1 MKIGL
6 VLEGGAMRGM
16 FTAGVLDILMEHSI
30 DFDGAAGVSAGAVFG
45 CNFKSKQKG
54 RAIRY
59 NIRFSKDKRYCSVRS
74 LVKTG
79 DLYGAQFCYDE
90 IPNRLDKMDYKA
102 YRENPM
108 DFYAV
113 CTDVQTGK
121 AVYPN
126 LKSLE
131 GNGMRWLRASASLP
145 GVSRPVK
152 IGDGEYLDGGL
163 ADSIPLEFMQKQGFE
178 KNVVV
183 LTRPE
188 GSVKKQ
194 DGGTRFMTRFVRNY
208 PNLVRT
214 MLDRHIMYND
224 ELEYVREEEKKGRIF
239 VIRPEEAL
247 PVKKTEHN
255 PKKLR
260 IAYNIGR
267 KTMLDQLE
275 ELKAFLQE

>member
-1 MKIGL
+1 
-6 VLEGGAMRGM
+6 
-16 FTAGVLDILMEHSI
+16 
-30 DFDGAAGVSAGAVFG
+30 
-45 CNFKSKQKG
+45 
-54 RAIRY
+54 
-59 NIRFSKDKRYCSVRS
+59 
-74 LVKTG
+74 
-79 DLYGAQFCYDE
+79 
-90 IPNRLDKMDYKA
+90 
-102 YRENPM
+102 
-108 DFYAV
+108 
-113 CTDVQTGK
+113 
-121 AVYPN
+121 
-126 LKSLE
+126 
-131 GNGMRWLRASASLP
+131 MRWLRASASLP

-178 KNVVV
+178 KNVIV

-188 GSVKKQ
+188 GYVKKQ

-224 ELEYVREEEKKGRIF
+224 ELEYVREEEKKGRVF

-275 ELKAFLQE
+275 ELKAFLKE